1 MPNETEELKREIARL
16 QKSLN
21 TLEQRTRFN
30 QIAVVTA
37 LDKIDATA
45 LPRGKEAAQLLTGL
59 EEEPQV

>member
-1 MPNETEELKREIARL
+1 MSNETEELKREVARL
-16 QKSLN
+16 QKLLDS
-21 TLEQRTRFN
+21 LEQRTRFN

-59 EEEPQV
+59 EEEPKV